1 MKQSAL
7 PANSVR
13 FGVYEF
19 DLRSR
24 ELHKHGI
31 RIKLQEQPCQI
42 LAILL
47 EHRGEMV
54 TREELQRR
62 LWPGDTFVDFDHSLN
77 TAVMR
82 LREVLSDSSENPRF
96 IETLPRRGYRFVA
109 PVEERPASV
118 TETTQTQTGQAG
130 VSQSFLAKDNPT
142 LPLLSPEL
150 PATAARAV
158 GRLSRPTVMS
168 GAIFLLVIV
177 VAGVVGTHY
186 LRKTSVV
193 AAPASQITSLVVLPF
208 ENLSAD

>member
-1 MKQSAL
+1 MKQSTL

-19 DLRSR
+19 DLRSG
-24 ELHKHGI
+24 ELRKHGI

-54 TREELQRR
+54 TREELHRR
-62 LWPGDTFVDFDHSLN
+62 LWPSDTFVDFDHSLN

-109 PVEERPASV
+109 PVEERPASL
-118 TETTQTQTGQAG
+118 TETTQTQTGEVG
-130 VSQSFLAKDNPT
+130 VSQSALPKDNPT
-142 LPLLSPEL
+142 LPLFRLNSRRRL
-150 PATAARAV
+150 PRRFAASR
-158 GRLSRPTVMS
+158 GRW
-168 GAIFLLVIV
+168 
-177 VAGVVGTHY
+177 
-186 LRKTSVV
+186 
-193 AAPASQITSLVVLPF
+193 
-208 ENLSAD
+208 

>member
-1 MKQSAL
+1 MEQSTL

-19 DLRSR
+19 DLRSG
-24 ELHKHGI
+24 ELRKYGV

-47 EHRGEMV
+47 EYRGKMV

-62 LWPGDTFVDFDHSLN
+62 LWPSDTFVDFDHSLN

-109 PVEERPASV
+109 PVEGRPAL
-118 TETTQTQTGQAG
+118 TETTQAQTGDVG
-130 VSQSFLAKDNPT
+130 LSQTVLAKDSPN
-142 LPLLSPEL
+142 LPLLSPQL
-150 PATAARAV
+150 PVAAAKAV
-158 GRLSRPTVMS
+158 GPFSRPVV
-168 GAIFLLVIV
+168 GAIFLFGFGRSSNWQSSGSRPILIK
-177 VAGVVGTHY
+177 A
-186 LRKTSVV
+186 
-193 AAPASQITSLVVLPF
+193 
-208 ENLSAD
+208 